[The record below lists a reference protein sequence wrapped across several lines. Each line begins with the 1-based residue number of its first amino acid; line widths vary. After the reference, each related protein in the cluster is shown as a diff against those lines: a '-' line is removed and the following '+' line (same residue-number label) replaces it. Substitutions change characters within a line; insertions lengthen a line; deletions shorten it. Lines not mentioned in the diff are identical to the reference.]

1 MAAFLPRFQH
11 LLPLVLLLL
20 TAGAAL
26 AMPGDVDE
34 EGFCI
39 DGDIVAGFCL
49 GPQHSEEVMG
59 RTPLLCLRSAHFE
72 LATVYGRNHTF
83 FNGFGASG
91 WFCMDHVL

>member
-1 MAAFLPRFQH
+1 MWAAFLSRFQH
-11 LLPLVLLLL
+11 LLLLVLL

-49 GPQHSEEVMG
+49 GPQHSKEVMG
-59 RTPLLCLRSAHFE
+59 RTRTPLFCLRGVVWSNKKSNS
-72 LATVYGRNHTF
+72 LRQ
-83 FNGFGASG
+83 
-91 WFCMDHVL
+91 